1 MKVTIIT
8 LLFSLFITNTFAQ
21 MSLSELNRQAQERFA
36 KVEGRFAVAFK
47 DMQTGE
53 MLLFNEKES
62 FHAASTMKTP
72 VMMEVYRQ
80 AKAGKFKLTDS
91 ILVKNEFKSIVDSS
105 PFGLE
110 ISDDSADGMY
120 KLIGQKMTIYEL
132 VYQMI
137 TVSSN
142 LATNILI
149 DLVDAK
155 NANAFMR
162 TFGAKDI
169 QVLRGVEDTK
179 AFRQGLNNSVT
190 AFDLMMIFEKLA
202 QRNVVS
208 KRASDEMI
216 KVLLD
221 QKFNDLIPLNLPK
234 DLKVAHKTGW
244 ITGVHHDSGIVYLP
258 NGKKYVLVILSKQLK
273 NEAEGKK
280 AIAEVSELI
289 YEYVKEK

>member
-1 MKVTIIT
+1 MKIT
-8 LLFSLFITNTFAQ
+8 VNILIFSLFLTNTFAQ
-21 MSLSELNRQAQERFA
+21 MSLSELNRQTQERFA
-36 KVEGRFAVAFK
+36 KVEGRFAVALK
-47 DMQTGE
+47 DLQNGE

-91 ILVKNEFKSIVDSS
+91 ILVKNEFKSIVDGSL
-105 PFGLE
+105 FGLD

-120 KLIGQKMTIYEL
+120 KLIGQKMTIYDL

-162 TFGAKDI
+162 TLGAKDI

-202 QRNVVS
+202 QRKVVS
-208 KRASDEMI
+208 KKASDEMI

-221 QKFNDLIPLNLPK
+221 QKFNDLIPLNLSK
-234 DLKVAHKTGW
+234 DVKVAHKTGW

-289 YEYVKEK
+289 YEYVREK

>member
-1 MKVTIIT
+1 MKIIFIA
-8 LLFSLFITNTFAQ
+8 LIFSLFLTNTFAQ

-36 KVEGRFAVAFK
+36 KVEGRFAVGLK
-47 DMQTGE
+47 DLQNGE

-91 ILVKNEFKSIVDSS
+91 ILVKNEFKSIVDGSS
-105 PFGLE
+105 FGLD

-120 KLIGQKMTIYEL
+120 KLIGQKMAIYDL

-162 TFGAKDI
+162 TLGAKDI

-190 AFDLMMIFEKLA
+190 VFDLMMIFEKLA
-202 QRNVVS
+202 QRKVVS
-208 KRASDEMI
+208 KKASDEMI

-234 DLKVAHKTGW
+234 DVKVAHKTGW

-289 YEYVKEK
+289 YEYVREK

>member
-1 MKVTIIT
+1 
-8 LLFSLFITNTFAQ
+8 
-21 MSLSELNRQAQERFA
+21 MSLSELNRQTQERFA
-36 KVEGRFAVAFK
+36 KVEGRFAVALK
-47 DMQTGE
+47 DLQNGE

-91 ILVKNEFKSIVDSS
+91 ILVKNEFKSIVDGSL
-105 PFGLE
+105 FGLD

-120 KLIGQKMTIYEL
+120 KLIGQKMTIYDL

-162 TFGAKDI
+162 TMGAKDI

-190 AFDLMMIFEKLA
+190 AYDLMLIFEKLA
-202 QRNVVS
+202 QRKVVS
-208 KRASDEMI
+208 KKASDEMI

-221 QKFNDLIPLNLPK
+221 QKFNDLIPLNLSK
-234 DLKVAHKTGW
+234 DVRVAHKTGW

-258 NGKKYVLVILSKQLK
+258 NGKRYVLVILSKQLK

-289 YEYVKEK
+289 YEYVREK